1 MDIVIVCSVILVA
14 TIAVVLSTRER
25 ARRDIEAVGEI
36 ELPERYDRSCESIDT
51 IKKILTTH
59 KALSHHEIIIHSMS
73 LMLYHH
79 ESREKTTLDRLVT
92 TQDADMCEIG
102 REYLQ
107 RYVGTDSV
115 LYHFLAGVIETE
127 VENIRLDTQIPYQ
140 DKQTIRKLVDVFYF
154 KHLQ

>member
-1 MDIVIVCSVILVA
+1 
-14 TIAVVLSTRER
+14 
-25 ARRDIEAVGEI
+25 
-36 ELPERYDRSCESIDT
+36 
-51 IKKILTTH
+51 
-59 KALSHHEIIIHSMS
+59 
-73 LMLYHH
+73 
-79 ESREKTTLDRLVT
+79 VT